1 MRFEAIKK
9 DDSKIESLDLI
20 EFNSQINSLDL
31 KSIKVFFD
39 NDFIELNLINYS
51 LLKNSEVLFDGL
63 SEEQIN
69 FNQPLQI
76 KLFRRKYLVV
86 GQPNINVL
94 SEKYYLGF
102 IGVDIEKYIVY
113 DGFLFNIVESK

>member
-86 GQPNINVL
+86 GQPNVNVL